1 MLRYR
6 QTADTFQAAA
16 TFLELGNIWGSLNP
30 ELAAKVKFAKYHALR
45 IAKAIKAGE
54 DPNLS
59 NPTQES
65 EEAQGEEEVALDPND
80 PEVQA
85 LHSTN
90 GPAPRE
96 TKSRQPSVE
105 EIPDDFDRVQH
116 RLAQQSSLDES
127 LHPSRAS
134 SNPPRP
140 ESNTMDIDGA
150 KPADASSF
158 YTGAVPDLPAPPS
171 DYPQGST
178 LPDAPTTS
186 RLGGAPTG
194 FPPTESLHS
203 FPPPTPMQF
212 PPDQGV
218 PPQPPSAAPAASAP
232 PAQVRQ
238 APQPV
243 AAHPMA
249 APAPVND
256 VVDEESIA
264 LAQKHARWAVSA
276 LNFEDV
282 NTAIKEL
289 KHSLGYLG
297 A

>member
-1 MLRYR
+1 M
-6 QTADTFQAAA
+6 
-16 TFLELGNIWGSLNP
+16 
-30 ELAAKVKFAKYHALR
+30 R

-59 NPTQES
+59 NPTQEP
-65 EEAQGEEEVALDPND
+65 EEAQGEDEVPLDPND

-85 LHSTN
+85 LHSSSV
-90 GPAPRE
+90 PAPPGARA
-96 TKSRQPSVE
+96 RQPSVE
-105 EIPDDFDRVQH
+105 EIPDDTDRVQH

-127 LHPSRAS
+127 LHPSRSS
-134 SNPPRP
+134 SNPPPRQDP
-140 ESNTMDIDGA
+140 NMMNIDG
-150 KPADASSF
+150 PRSADPSNF
-158 YTGAVPDLPAPPS
+158 YSGAGAVPDLPTAPS
-171 DYPQGST
+171 DYPQGPSGSPGSI

-186 RLGGAPTG
+186 NLGGTQRG
-194 FPPTESLHS
+194 FLPPADNTFHS
-203 FPPPTPMQF
+203 FPPPATTQF
-212 PPDQGV
+212 SPDQGI
-218 PPQPPSAAPAASAP
+218 PPQQPPSRAPAPAVNAPHAFPQARQSAQPVRTGPSAAPA
-232 PAQVRQ
+232 PANQ
-238 APQPV
+238 
-243 AAHPMA
+243 
-249 APAPVND
+249 